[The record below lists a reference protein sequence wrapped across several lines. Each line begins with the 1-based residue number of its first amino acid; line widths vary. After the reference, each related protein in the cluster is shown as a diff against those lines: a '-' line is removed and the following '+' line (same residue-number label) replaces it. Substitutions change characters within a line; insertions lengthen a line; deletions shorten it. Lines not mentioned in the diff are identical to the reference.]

1 MIEELARKDGITR
14 EQFVSESGDI
24 NADLFEVLDKYHPSV
39 GIWGMIVMLATMSC
53 RYDARL
59 SDVLDE
65 VKSAY
70 FLETEKMFWNY
81 RVIDFAEENNG
92 EPCLKICEV
101 YYDDDEKPTG
111 YADASVM
118 GDNLAETRQELKRMT
133 AATNKPVLTLKN
145 GKLI

>member
-59 SDVLDE
+59 SDVLAE

-70 FLETEKMFWNY
+70 FLETEKM
-81 RVIDFAEENNG
+81 
-92 EPCLKICEV
+92 
-101 YYDDDEKPTG
+101 
-111 YADASVM
+111 
-118 GDNLAETRQELKRMT
+118 
-133 AATNKPVLTLKN
+133 LTLYARGAYGRKAN
-145 GKLI
+145 QKDWEAGKDFQCQATGRYFSVRDLEFIRSKGVIQILFAANADWNRPVFIVRLDNA